1 MKPCLGTWSDGEGP
15 SGRVTIATPKLENE
29 TIQETCK
36 IAVLDDG
43 LTPNFF
49 MIDGAYAE
57 LNAIG
62 NVSPYT
68 AVRMCQFHL
77 MQAWELPEEAMV
89 YTRDITRSVTE
100 LELDEDTR
108 PCKYQLMLEHRDD
121 SSYDAFRPNQVVDP
135 RYFRY
140 YPRVKGPKRKNS
152 LSLDKEAAPKKSRK
166 LYPP

>member
-89 YTRDITRSVTE
+89 YTR
-100 LELDEDTR
+100 